1 MPKRSEQSLTKHTLN
16 LYEGDYERV
25 QDLYP
30 DIGAAVII
38 RKVLR
43 QFIEGIEAQAPAT
56 AEIPNMEI
64 KI

>member
-1 MPKRSEQSLTKHTLN
+1 MPKRNEQPLTKHTLN

-43 QFIEGIEAQAPAT
+43 RFIEGIEAQATSA
-56 AEIPNMEI
+56 AEIPDMEI